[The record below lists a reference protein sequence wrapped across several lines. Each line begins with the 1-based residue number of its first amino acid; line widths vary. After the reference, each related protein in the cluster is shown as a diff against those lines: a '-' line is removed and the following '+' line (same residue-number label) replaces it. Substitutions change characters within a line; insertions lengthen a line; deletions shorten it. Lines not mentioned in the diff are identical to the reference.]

1 MVLAAAAAVNRG
13 VFEPGLAPRG
23 FRLHNGAMGQATSRA
38 GILFNMALYYAGW
51 LACVLGAARGQWIGG
66 ALIGIALA
74 MLHLG
79 MSTQPRIEL
88 RLMMTVLPIGVAVDS
103 VQTALGLLRFDA
115 GQPVRWLAP
124 VWIGVM
130 WMLFAITLRYAFHA
144 LDGRVGLAALIGA
157 VGGPA
162 AFYAGHRLQAVQF
175 HPAPGL
181 SLFVLALVWCALFPF
196 LMRIAQGFGSGDAGA
211 YRFS

>member
-1 MVLAAAAAVNRG
+1 MVG
-13 VFEPGLAPRG
+13 
-23 FRLHNGAMGQATSRA
+23 MSQASSRTV
-38 GILFNMALYYAGW
+38 ILFNIALYYAGW

-66 ALIGIALA
+66 ALIGLALA

-79 MSTQPRIEL
+79 LSTQPRNEL
-88 RLMMTVLPIGVAVDS
+88 RLMITVFLIGVAVDS
-103 VQTALGLLRFDA
+103 IQTALGLLRFDA

-144 LDGRVGLAALIGA
+144 LDGRACLAALLGA

-162 AFYAGHRLQAVQF
+162 AFYAGHRLHAVQF
-175 HPAPGL
+175 HPTPGL
-181 SLFVLALVWCALFPF
+181 SLFVLALVWCALFPV
-196 LMRIAQGFGSGDAGA
+196 LMRVAHGFGGGNAGA